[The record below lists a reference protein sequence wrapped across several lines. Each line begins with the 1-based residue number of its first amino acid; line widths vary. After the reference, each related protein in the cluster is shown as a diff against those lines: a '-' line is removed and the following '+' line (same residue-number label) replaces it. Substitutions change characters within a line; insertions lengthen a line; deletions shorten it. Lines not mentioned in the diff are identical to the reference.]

1 MSPPSASEAHANK
14 NAPLPQTL
22 YRALS
27 QTDLSAIHA
36 ASLEVLQTTGYHMP
50 VQEARSLIAENGGR
64 VVGERV
70 YVTPEMVER
79 AFKTLRPVR
88 LYDRQ
93 GSPSPVVQPG
103 RVCFGTIADTFY
115 VHDPYTRSTRPFLK
129 DDQRWLTTVIDA
141 LDNIEYVQVVGQA
154 HDVPNELQ
162 SQAALL
168 QTLRNTAKPI
178 LVYPYDRAG
187 LLDILDAV
195 SIVAGGWEAFEQKP
209 FLMCAAVPAGPLA
222 GSEYHLELL
231 LTCAERNI
239 PVLNYNCP
247 ALGGNSPADIAATI
261 VLSNADWLANLVLH
275 QLKRPGAPFCTAGFT
290 MQLMDMRST
299 LWAYCAPET
308 LQAYSAI
315 ADLAHFYQMPAFGL
329 EMTCDIPTIDAQMG
343 LEFEAQCIRALLS
356 GVEMVHNAGIYG
368 AGKLCGA
375 EAVILADETI
385 AYTRASM
392 KPIWVEAEALSQA
405 IELIRKIGPLGEYI
419 SQEHTLK
426 NFRKFWYPKV
436 FERPMFDPRAD
447 QPGAALVD
455 RLNQRAR
462 WLIENH
468 HPLPLPEDVLDQLDT
483 LERTWYARSQRESRQ
498 THPK

>member
-1 MSPPSASEAHANK
+1 MSSLSASGALTSRP
-14 NAPLPQTL
+14 APN
-22 YRALS
+22 S
-27 QTDLSAIHA
+27 QTPYQALTQTELSTIHA
-36 ASLEVLQTTGYHMP
+36 ASLEMLQTVGYYMP
-50 VQEARSLIAENGGR
+50 VEEARQLIAESGGK
-64 VVGERV
+64 VIGERV
-70 YVTPEMVER
+70 YIQPEMVER
-79 AFKTLRPVR
+79 AFKTVRSVR
-88 LYDRQ
+88 LYNRLGD
-93 GSPSPVVQPG
+93 PSPVLQPG
-103 RVCFGTIADTFY
+103 RVCFSTIADTFY
-115 VHDPYTRSTRPFLK
+115 VHDPFTRSTRPFYK
-129 DDQRWLTTVIDA
+129 DDQRWLTIVIDA
-141 LDNIEYVQVVGQA
+141 LDNIDYVQVVGQS
-154 HDVPNELQ
+154 HDVPNPLQ
-162 SQAALL
+162 SQLALL
-168 QTLRNTAKPI
+168 QTLRHTTKPI

-187 LLDILDAV
+187 LLDILDVV

-209 FLMCAAVPAGPLA
+209 FLICAAVPAGPLA

-231 LTCAERNI
+231 LTCAERNV

-247 ALGGNSPADIAATI
+247 ALGGNSPADIAATM

-290 MQLMDMRST
+290 MQLMDMKST

-392 KPIWVEAEALSQA
+392 KPIQVEAEMLSQA
-405 IELIRKIGPLGEYI
+405 LELIQKVGPLGEYV

-426 NFRKFWYPKV
+426 NFRQFWYPRV

-447 QPGAALVD
+447 QPETMLVD

-468 HPLPLPEDVLDQLDT
+468 CPLPLSEEVLEQLNE
-483 LERTWYARSQRESRQ
+483 LERSWYARSSQGS
-498 THPK
+498 

>member
-1 MSPPSASEAHANK
+1 MSSLSTSNVFADKDAAVFPTFY
-14 NAPLPQTL
+14 Q
-22 YRALS
+22 ALDRK
-27 QTDLSAIHA
+27 DLDAIHA
-36 ASLEVLQTTGYHMP
+36 ASLEVLQTVGYHMP
-50 VQEARSLIAENGGR
+50 VDEARQLIAENGGKII
-64 VVGERV
+64 GERA
-70 YVTPEMVER
+70 YITPKMVER
-79 AFKTLRPVR
+79 AFETLQPVK
-88 LYDRQ
+88 LYDRL
-93 GSPSPVVQPG
+93 GNLSPLLQPG
-103 RVCFGTIADTFY
+103 RVCFSTIADTFY
-115 VHDPYTRSTRPFLK
+115 VQDPYTQATRPFLK
-129 DDQRWLTTVIDA
+129 NDQHWLTTVIDA
-141 LDNIEYVQVVGQA
+141 LDNIDYVQVVGQA

-162 SQAALL
+162 SQVALL
-168 QTLRNTAKPI
+168 QTLRSTTKPI

-187 LLDILDAV
+187 LLDILEAV
-195 SIVAGGWEAFEQKP
+195 SIVAGGWEVFEQKP

-231 LTCAERNI
+231 LACAERNV

-247 ALGGNSPADIAATI
+247 ALGGNSPADIAATM

-290 MQLMDMRST
+290 MQLMDMKST

-315 ADLAHFYQMPAFGL
+315 ADLAHYYRMPAFGL

-343 LEFEAQCIRALLS
+343 VELEAQCIRALLS

-375 EAVILADETI
+375 EAVILADEII

-392 KPIWVEAEALSQA
+392 KPIQVKAEALSQA
-405 IELIRKIGPLGEYI
+405 IELILMVGPLGEYV

-426 NFRKFWYPKV
+426 NFRKFWYPRV

-447 QPGAALVD
+447 QPRTGLVD

-468 HPLPLPEDVLDQLDT
+468 RPLPLSAAMLEQLDN
-483 LERTWYARSQRESRQ
+483 LERSWYARSRQ
-498 THPK
+498 NP